1 VATVSDQVGD
11 IFRHSYTTQA
21 AATTKAKA
29 TKGVLSV
36 IDIRLTDG
44 EGGQDSDSSAKHAVW
59 HARRFGTSSF
69 ERGEVEL
76 PDITNW

>member
-1 VATVSDQVGD
+1 MHRRHDDVERRRSSLGVATVSDQVGD

-44 EGGQDSDSSAKHAVW
+44 EGGQDSDSSAKHAV
-59 HARRFGTSSF
+59 
-69 ERGEVEL
+69 
-76 PDITNW
+76 